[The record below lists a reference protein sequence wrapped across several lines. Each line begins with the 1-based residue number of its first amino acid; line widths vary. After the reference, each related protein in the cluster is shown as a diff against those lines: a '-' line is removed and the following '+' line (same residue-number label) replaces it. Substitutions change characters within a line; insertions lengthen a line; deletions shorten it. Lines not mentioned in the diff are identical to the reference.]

1 MTMMTLRMVMSTGA
15 MIAMMAV
22 AATSAMG
29 LMEEKLLLTPRGCL
43 PDPIVR
49 PQCQEGDVGGPS
61 EGTFREASELLQVS
75 LVEGFPKE

>member
-1 MTMMTLRMVMSTGA
+1 
-15 MIAMMAV
+15 
-22 AATSAMG
+22 MG

-49 PQCQEGDVGGPS
+49 PQCQEGDGGGPS

-75 LVEGFPKE
+75 IVEGFPKE

>member
-1 MTMMTLRMVMSTGA
+1 
-15 MIAMMAV
+15 
-22 AATSAMG
+22 MG

-75 LVEGFPKE
+75 LVEGFPKEYLPSGYRKEFPRGPVLEKGISR